1 MFEQRRQIMN
11 YTILGCG
18 RWGSFIAWY
27 LDNTGHKVTT
37 WGIESDPYVTEFFT
51 TRKNSYVE
59 FPESIELTTDLEYA
73 VSKNEHII
81 ISISSQHLRSLM
93 EKINKIEGFKNK
105 KFIICMKG
113 IEESTGKRLSEVIN
127 EAGVDKMNIATWVGP
142 GHIQDFTRGVP
153 SMMIIDSYNNNLS
166 ETLIHDLRSDLIRY
180 YQGKDMIGTEIGA
193 AAKNV
198 MGIAAG
204 MLDGANMASLKG
216 ALMARGTR
224 EVARIIRAAGGNELS
239 AYGLCH
245 LGDYEATLFSLHSHN
260 RKFGESFVKGEQ
272 FDKLAEG
279 VKTADAMLKMAKNLG
294 LEIPITQAV
303 SDIIAKRKEPEKVLR
318 DLFDRKN
325 IEEFD

>member
-1 MFEQRRQIMN
+1 MMN
-11 YTILGCG
+11 YTLLGCG

-27 LDNTGHKVTT
+27 LDNTGHKVLT
-37 WGIESDPYVTEFFT
+37 WGTEEDPYVVDFFK

-59 FPESIELTTDLEYA
+59 FPESIELTTNLKYA
-73 VSKNEHII
+73 VNKNEYII

-93 EKINKIEGFKNK
+93 QKVKNIEGYENK
-105 KFIICMKG
+105 KYIICMKG

-153 SMMIIDSYNNNLS
+153 SMMIIDSYNTELS
-166 ETLIHDLRSDLIRY
+166 KTLVKDLRSDLIRY
-180 YQGKDMIGTEIGA
+180 YQGQDMIGTEIGA

-204 MLDGANMASLKG
+204 MLDGGNMASLKG

-224 EVARIIRAAGGNELS
+224 EVARLIRAANGNELS

-260 RKFGESFVKGEQ
+260 RKFGETFVQGEK

-279 VKTADAMLKMAKNLG
+279 VKTADAMLKMADNLG
-294 LEIPITQAV
+294 IELPITQTV
-303 SDIIAKRKEPEKVLR
+303 SDIIAGRKEPEKALR
-318 DLFDRKN
+318 DLFDRTN
-325 IEEFD
+325 IEEFN